1 MSVAHRQ
8 LGESA
13 LPTAVEGHSSEVV
26 SDLEGKELGT
36 ET

>member
-1 MSVAHRQ
+1 MSVVHRQ

-13 LPTAVEGHSSEVV
+13 LPTTVEDHSFEKV
-26 SDLEGKELGT
+26 SDLEGKELGI